1 MEIWVD
7 TDINN
12 NNIDNDSYDLLNT
25 YNVKDFPQ
33 NSFFHP
39 HGEAPR
45 WTLHCSIL
53 QMKKLSHREVK
64 TLNLKS
70 DSL

>member
-7 TDINN
+7 IDINN

-45 WTLHCSIL
+45 VDPPLFYSTNEEIKPQGS
-53 QMKKLSHREVK
+53 
-64 TLNLKS
+64 
-70 DSL
+70 